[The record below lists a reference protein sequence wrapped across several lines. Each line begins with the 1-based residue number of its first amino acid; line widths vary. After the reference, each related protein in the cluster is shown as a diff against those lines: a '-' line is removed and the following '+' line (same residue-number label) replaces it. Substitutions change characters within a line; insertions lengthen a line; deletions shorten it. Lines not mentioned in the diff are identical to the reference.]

1 MLWPWP
7 LTFDLEHLQCIACDT
22 MKLCTKFERNR
33 VICNRVIAISI
44 FDLMTLNAV
53 QRVALG
59 SESLTFGNY
68 SVYDANT
75 LCHAVTLTFDPL
87 ILKVQGTSSVTW
99 SKSVQNPNFVL
110 FDPLGKLEDWWAR
123 SLYQLLKP
131 YLRRNLQY
139 TFDGHPLSRCW
150 ARWIDKNRKERKFLS
165 KT

>member
-110 FDPLGKLEDWWAR
+110 FDPPGKIRGLMGEISISIVEALPMMEPSVYIWWTSAVPLLSTVDW
-123 SLYQLLKP
+123 
-131 YLRRNLQY
+131 
-139 TFDGHPLSRCW
+139 
-150 ARWIDKNRKERKFLS
+150 
-165 KT
+165 